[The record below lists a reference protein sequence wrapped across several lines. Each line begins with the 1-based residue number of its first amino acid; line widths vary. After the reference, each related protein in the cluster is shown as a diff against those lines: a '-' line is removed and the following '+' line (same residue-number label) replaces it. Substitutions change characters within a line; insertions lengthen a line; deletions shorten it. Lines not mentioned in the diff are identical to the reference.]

1 MTLQDNVMYYTACAY
16 CGVAVSNVRV
26 REGSDFSAVRARVAC
41 PDCYA
46 EWQASRDSGAP
57 SETASTADA
66 ERVSVS
72 NDQTY

>member
-1 MTLQDNVMYYTACAY
+1 MTVQDGVMYYTACAF

-26 REGSDFSAVRARVAC
+26 PDGSDFSAVRARVAC

-57 SETASTADA
+57 NETDSTDDA
-66 ERVSVS
+66 KRVSVS
-72 NDQTY
+72 A

>member
-1 MTLQDNVMYYTACAY
+1 MTVQDGVMYYTACAF

-26 REGSDFSAVRARVAC
+26 REGADFLAVRARVAC

-46 EWQASRDSGAP
+46 EWQASSRDSEAP

-66 ERVSVS
+66 KQVSIS
-72 NDQTY
+72 A

>member
-1 MTLQDNVMYYTACAY
+1 MYYTACAF

-46 EWQASRDSGAP
+46 ELQSSSRDSKAP

-66 ERVSVS
+66 KQISVS
-72 NDQTY
+72 A